1 MRMNFA
7 IGFMIIFCSGIAL
20 MLGVGS
26 YLENSGYSDNQVLIA
41 KFLIAIIFIAIPPLL
56 LFFGGHNSDG
66 DNKLEELGKPVT
78 SFASFVGYSL
88 SSPTS
93 LIIFLLILIVNIL
106 VWK

>member
-7 IGFMIIFCSGIAL
+7 IGFIIIFGSGIAL

-26 YLENSGYSDNQVLIA
+26 YLENIGYSDNQVLIA
-41 KFLIAIIFIAIPPLL
+41 KFLIGIIVIAIPPLL
-56 LFFGGHNSDG
+56 LFFGGRNHDG

-78 SFASFVGYSL
+78 SLASLVGYSL